1 MKKYVGT
8 KVILAEPMDECLF
21 LKSVKGQDV
30 SDRETRPGYKVQY
43 EDGYISWS
51 PSDVF
56 ERCYREITD
65 QEINMII
72 GNDLPVKNY

>member
-1 MKKYVGT
+1 MKNFVGT
-8 KVILAEPMDECLF
+8 KIIKAESMDECSF
-21 LKSVKGQDV
+21 LQTVKGQDI

-51 PSDVF
+51 PADVF

-65 QEINMII
+65 QEIKMII
-72 GNDLPVKNY
+72 ELLK